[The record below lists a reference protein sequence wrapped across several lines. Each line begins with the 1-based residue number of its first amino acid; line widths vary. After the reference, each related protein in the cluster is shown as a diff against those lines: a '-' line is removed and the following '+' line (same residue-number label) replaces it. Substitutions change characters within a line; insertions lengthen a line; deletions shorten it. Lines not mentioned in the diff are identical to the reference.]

1 MMMNTTSPVLLSRL
15 RGAAIASLLLL
26 AALCVATE
34 LWWNPL
40 RPGGSWLA
48 LKALPLLV
56 PLRGFVYARRR
67 SFQWVSLLV
76 WLYFMEGA
84 VRAATDVQPVWG
96 YIQAALSLALFACTA
111 AYARLSLS
119 RSAPAR
125 PVDESG
131 RPPRG

>member
-1 MMMNTTSPVLLSRL
+1 MMNITSPLFLSRL

-26 AALCVATE
+26 VALCVATE

-48 LKALPLLV
+48 LKALPLLAS
-56 PLRGFVYARRR
+56 LRGFMYARRR

-84 VRAATDVQPVWG
+84 VRAASDAQPVWG
-96 YIQAALSLALFACTA
+96 FIQAVLALALFTCCA
-111 AYARLSLS
+111 AYARFSLS
-119 RSAPAR
+119 RPAPAR
-125 PVDESG
+125 PVEESG
-131 RPPRG
+131 RPSRG